1 MTAESFCEIFC
12 NSFSDSLLN
21 EQNNYTVHA
30 NKILPISKHY
40 CKMNKKIAGRVI
52 LGLFDIQS
60 NQKERCL
67 FFFKAIYDCQ

>member
-30 NKILPISKHY
+30 NKILPISKLY
-40 CKMNKKIAGRVI
+40 CKMNKKIAGIKSDLRIV
-52 LGLFDIQS
+52 
-60 NQKERCL
+60 
-67 FFFKAIYDCQ
+67 